1 MTKIPTIS
9 EMEEFLMRDSKT
21 EDLVEAGNIKAKSPE
36 TKLTA
41 EQVRHE
47 VSVFARILINVYC
60 GWPFHDKILKRKIL
74 KTLVDIHKN
83 AVGITSAELL
93 EKLKP
98 TIAYIP
104 DNHIVLNMVGQ
115 NMGIRSIL
123 RKPRTNVG
131 QNIAVNKK
139 FHVEQRNGIGIIGV
153 STLSNWTDTER
164 KTFEKQWRAI
174 LPQSK
179 TLIIDLRGNGGGDNR
194 PTDKIAE
201 YILGQTYP
209 NAHKEIV
216 RNNPDAKRV
225 HRFYPERIGNDF
237 DTDVL
242 DDPFVIL
249 DNTVRPI
256 QKYNPKNAKYT
267 VYILTN
273 RGVSSSA
280 EMFIFRMKHYPKTT
294 IVGTNTNGCEVY
306 GSNQHILLP
315 HTHIK
320 FTVGAVYRELSIENF
335 ETNGFEP
342 DIKCL
347 DGMDA
352 FAVAMA
358 EIEKT
363 KTLQSPTLER

>member
-9 EMEEFLMRDSKT
+9 EMEEFLLRDSKT

-41 EQVRHE
+41 EQVKHE

-123 RKPRTNVG
+123 RKPKTNVG

-164 KTFEKQWRAI
+164 KIFEQQWRTI

-201 YILGQTYP
+201 YILGQKYP
-209 NAHKEIV
+209 NAQREII
-216 RNNPDAKRV
+216 RNNHDAKHV
-225 HRFYPERIGNDF
+225 YSFYPDRTYGMHIDS
-237 DTDVL
+237 T
-242 DDPFVIL
+242 DDPAIYQ
-249 DNTVRPI
+249 DNTKQTIPCFN
-256 QKYNPKNAKYT
+256 QKNAKWDLY
-267 VYILTN
+267 VLTD
-273 RGVSSSA
+273 RGVCSSA
-280 EMFIFRMKHYPKTT
+280 EMFICRIKHYPKLK
-294 IVGTNTNGCEVY
+294 IISTNTNGCEVY
-306 GSNQHILLP
+306 GYNQHLKLP
-315 HTHIK
+315 HTNMK
-320 FTVGAVYRELSIENF
+320 FTVGGIYRELNIKNF

-342 DIKCL
+342 DIKCP
-347 DGMDA
+347 DGTDA
-352 FAVAMA
+352 MTVAMA
-358 EIEKT
+358 QIEKA
-363 KTLQSPTLER
+363 KTLQSQIPER